1 MLHPIRIVKLI
12 LSMSDGRFI
21 SVQWRSTL
29 LVVRLIVVDD
39 GEVTSMHDSEVTSMH
54 DSEVT
59 SMHGGVVTSI
69 NWLEE
74 DSRFLSS

>member
-1 MLHPIRIVKLI
+1 
-12 LSMSDGRFI
+12 MSDGRFI

-29 LVVRLIVVDD
+29 LVVRLIVVG
-39 GEVTSMHDSEVTSMH
+39 GEVTSMHGSEVTS
-54 DSEVT
+54 V
-59 SMHGGVVTSI
+59 HGGVVTSI